1 MAGSGMRIAD
11 GGKRVASTSPI
22 AGQTPTLFGWLFDV
36 YPCDDG
42 MQVWILDEDGRAH
55 ALRDSFTPSFYVRGP
70 ASELRAVGEMLR
82 SRRAPVTLRR
92 AERKDLFV
100 GREVEVLEVGVR
112 RPGLLPALVRQ
123 TTDFRPDLT
132 YYDADIP
139 LPQRYVLARGA
150 FPLAYC
156 AVEHRAGRI
165 HRLQAL
171 DTPWEIDYRLPPLRV
186 MTMRL
191 DGELRDPAHSPGS
204 YGAHGPGSHGAAQRG
219 DLLIEVDGRE
229 FGFPRAGGRELVLGV
244 RQLLERYDPDLLLS
258 AYGDSYL
265 LPRLLALARHYRID
279 LPLNRDRA
287 QAVAHKP
294 AHSYFSYGRIVFR
307 DEQHLLFGRW
317 HIDRQNAFLAGDYG
331 VDGTLEIARLCGL
344 PVQTVSRVSTGT
356 GISAMQVATALRR
369 GVLVPWQKR
378 HPESL
383 KTGLDLIVADKG
395 GLVYTPIAG
404 LHEHVA
410 ELDFTAMYPSIM
422 VHFNISP
429 ETVGPCRCEE
439 EGAGERHAPEGGIR
453 DPGSYGIGDTLVP
466 ELGTPVCR
474 HRVGLVPETLAPLLE
489 KRARYKARMRELPEG
504 DRMREIYRRR
514 YSAHKWLLVTCFGYL
529 GYKNARFGRIEA
541 HESVTA
547 YGREVLLR
555 AKEWVEG
562 RGFRVLHLFV
572 DGLWIYRPGSRER
585 PDYETLI
592 EELCRE
598 TGLHIG
604 LEGIYRWVAFLPSRV
619 DPRSSVPNRYFG
631 AFEDGEI
638 KVRGIEAR
646 RHDTPA
652 YIEDT
657 QRGMLAILA
666 RGEDAAGFR
675 RCLPEAIDYARERL
689 QRLRAGRVPLAE
701 LVVRHNLSRKLEEFV
716 VRTAAARAAA
726 ELAHAQVELSPGEAV
741 RFVYTPGPEKARA
754 WDLIEGEIP
763 YDREVYTE
771 LLARAV
777 QTMVMALGVD
787 RATVDTWLLGGTGYW
802 GPPGALPPAGA
813 DLRAPLLNEKRG
825 DGAFVRRIR
834 WLRARLPGGGTPA
847 SGLQLPPSGSQL
859 PTPGRR
865 PPSSSSRF
873 PAWPPGLTGVSG
885 SQSSGLPSPSPD
897 S

>member
-1 MAGSGMRIAD
+1 MRT
-11 GGKRVASTSPI
+11 G
-22 AGQTPTLFGWLFDV
+22 
-36 YPCDDG
+36 
-42 MQVWILDEDGRAH
+42 
-55 ALRDSFTPSFYVRGP
+55 DS
-70 ASELRAVGEMLR
+70 
-82 SRRAPVTLRR
+82 
-92 AERKDLFV
+92 
-100 GREVEVLEVGVR
+100 
-112 RPGLLPALVRQ
+112 
-123 TTDFRPDLT
+123 
-132 YYDADIP
+132 IP
-139 LPQRYVLARGA
+139 P
-150 FPLAYC
+150 
-156 AVEHRAGRI
+156 
-165 HRLQAL
+165 
-171 DTPWEIDYRLPPLRV
+171 
-186 MTMRL
+186 
-191 DGELRDPAHSPGS
+191 
-204 YGAHGPGSHGAAQRG
+204 G
-219 DLLIEVDGRE
+219 DLIVEVDGRE
-229 FGFPRAGGRELVLGV
+229 FGFPRARGRELVSGV
-244 RQLLERYDPDLLLS
+244 RQLLERYDPDLVLS

-265 LPRLLALARHYRID
+265 LPRLLALARHYRLD

-331 VDGTLEIARLCGL
+331 VDGTLEIARLSGL
-344 PVQTVSRVSTGT
+344 PVQTVARVSTGT

-439 EGAGERHAPEGGIR
+439 EGAGERHAPEGGI
-453 DPGSYGIGDTLVP
+453 GDTLVP

-489 KRARYKARMRELPEG
+489 KRARYKARMRELPQG

-572 DGLWIYRPGSRER
+572 DGLWIYRPGARQR
-585 PDYETLI
+585 PEYEALI

-646 RHDTPA
+646 RHDTPE

-657 QRGMLAILA
+657 QRGMLEILA

-675 RCLPEAIDYARERL
+675 RRLPEAIDYARARL
-689 QRLRAGRVPLAE
+689 QRIRAGQVPLAE

-726 ELAHAQVELSPGEAV
+726 ELARAKVELNPGEAV

-754 WDLIEGEIP
+754 WDLIEGQIP

-771 LLARAV
+771 LLSRAV
-777 QTMVMALGVD
+777 QTIVMALGVD
-787 RATVDTWLLGGTGYW
+787 RATVDTWLLGGAGYW

-813 DLRAPLLNEKRG
+813 DQGAPLLHEKSG
-825 DGAFVRRIR
+825 DGVSARRVRG
-834 WLRARLPGGGTPA
+834 LSARLP
-847 SGLQLPPSGSQL
+847 LRLPLLKDSDQW
-859 PTPGRR
+859 TVNREQRR
-865 PPSSSSRF
+865 VESALKRVS
-873 PAWPPGLTGVSG
+873 PPGPAAGA
-885 SQSSGLPSPSPD
+885 
-897 S
+897 

>member
-1 MAGSGMRIAD
+1 MADS
-11 GGKRVASTSPI
+11 GKRSLGHTSTL
-22 AGQTPTLFGWLFDV
+22 TGWLFDV

-42 MQVWILDEDGRAH
+42 MLVWILDEDGRAH
-55 ALRDSFTPSFYVRGP
+55 ALRDSFSPSFYVRGP

-82 SRRAPVTLRR
+82 ARRAPVTLRR
-92 AERKDLFV
+92 AERRDLFL
-100 GREVEVLEVGVR
+100 GREIEVLEVGVR
-112 RPGLLPALVRQ
+112 QPGMLPALVRQ
-123 TTDFRPDLT
+123 TADFRPDLT

-139 LPQRYVLARGA
+139 LPQHYVLARGA

-165 HRLQAL
+165 QRLQAL

-191 DGELRDPAHSPGS
+191 DGELRDPAHRR
-204 YGAHGPGSHGAAQRG
+204 GSHGTHGGPG
-219 DLLIEVDGRE
+219 DLRVEVDGRE
-229 FGFPRAGGRELVLGV
+229 FDLPRARGRELVLGV
-244 RQLLERYDPDLLLS
+244 RHLLERYDPDLILS

-331 VDGTLEIARLCGL
+331 VDGTLEIARLSGL

-439 EGAGERHAPEGGIR
+439 EGAAERHAPEG
-453 DPGSYGIGDTLVP
+453 GIGDTLVP

-638 KVRGIEAR
+638 KIRGIEAR
-646 RHDTPA
+646 RHDTPE

-675 RCLPEAIDYARERL
+675 RRLPEAIDFARERL
-689 QRLRAGRVPLAE
+689 QRLRAGQVPLAE

-726 ELAHAQVELSPGEAV
+726 ELARAHVDLSPGEAV

-813 DLRAPLLNEKRG
+813 DLRAPLLHEHRG
-825 DGAFVRRIR
+825 EGAFARRVR
-834 WLRARLPGGGTPA
+834 WLPERLRAGRLPA
-847 SGLQLPPSGSQL
+847 SGTARS
-859 PTPGRR
+859 
-865 PPSSSSRF
+865 
-873 PAWPPGLTGVSG
+873 
-885 SQSSGLPSPSPD
+885 
-897 S
+897 